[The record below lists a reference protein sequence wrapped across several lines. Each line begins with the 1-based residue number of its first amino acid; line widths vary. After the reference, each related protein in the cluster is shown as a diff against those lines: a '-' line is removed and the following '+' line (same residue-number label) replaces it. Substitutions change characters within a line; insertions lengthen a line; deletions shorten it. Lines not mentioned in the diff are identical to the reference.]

1 MLKNHAKAIGD
12 KPEVEDVWKLFF
24 TDNIMQ
30 KIVLETNKK
39 ITQMKEIYKNKNL
52 PFLQLM
58 DKIELKA
65 LIGLLAFSS
74 VFKAGNESVHS
85 FFATDGTGRG
95 VFRCTMSKER
105 FLFLLNTLRFDDP
118 TDRAERLK
126 TDPQQLFL
134 KCLHT

>member
-39 ITQMKEIYKNKNL
+39 ITQMKENYKNKNL
-52 PFLQLM
+52 PFLQSM
-58 DKIELKA
+58 DEIELKA

-74 VFKAGNESVHS
+74 VSKQVTSQF
-85 FFATDGTGRG
+85 T
-95 VFRCTMSKER
+95 VFSQPMELEEMFSDVPCQKRDSCS
-105 FLFLLNTLRFDDP
+105 
-118 TDRAERLK
+118 
-126 TDPQQLFL
+126 
-134 KCLHT
+134 C